1 MLRAILLIVA
11 LLIVL
16 AIVALKSGLIDVTQT
31 QQAQAQ
37 APRIDLK
44 VNDVNV
50 GTSPANVQVPT
61 VGTTTRQVEL
71 PSVTIDKGETANGQ

>member
-16 AIVALKSGLIDVTQT
+16 AIAAVATGLVDITQT
-31 QQAQAQ
+31 QQAQ

-44 VNDVNV
+44 VNDVEV

-61 VGTTTRQVEL
+61 VGTTTRQIEV
-71 PSVTIDKGETANGQ
+71 PSVSIDKGGETANGQ